1 MWFGCYDVSPWSW
14 VYSRELPTS
23 TPNLQGEIKLLTNP
37 GAESNFPWQWR
48 RWTWEAYRWDF
59 FFFNNLL
66 NSNINYS
73 ILKLRPISRT
83 YAQIPYF
90 CFPSVTTPA
99 HPLHPEP
106 SYRAASADRRSA
118 SGARGRF
125 DARSPNASRSGLHR
139 SSSLRGL
146 RPAEV
151 DAVNTHRLRTGII

>member
-90 CFPSVTTPA
+90 CFPQRDDACP
-99 HPLHPEP
+99 PI
-106 SYRAASADRRSA
+106 A
-118 SGARGRF
+118 SGAVLPRCLC
-125 DARSPNASRSGLHR
+125 RSAIGEWCTRSVRR
-139 SSSLRGL
+139 SQPQR
-146 RPAEV
+146 
-151 DAVNTHRLRTGII
+151 